1 MFEEVVCVGEKF
13 ICNGFFEGMIILLF
27 NYCWNN
33 LVKIFDLFLLIKFCM
48 INFWWYFEWNF
59 RIYERK

>member
-27 NYCWNN
+27 NYFWNN

-48 INFWWYFEWNF
+48 INFW
-59 RIYERK
+59 